1 MYNLPQRSQR
11 NLRSQMR
18 WSEDNAV
25 TCVSQSVTDVI
36 QNYTASVY
44 AVANIFKIWQ
54 PYRTFSYIFYT
65 SFLWLSG
72 FLSDIMPSRN

>member
-44 AVANIFKIWQ
+44 AVANIFKICQ
-54 PYRTFSYIFYT
+54 RIIHSYILFYT